1 MIFGC
6 YSFPLRLGSELA
18 GEAQD
23 KDYTPIQEIFM
34 ASRAEDEEA
43 RRLREQWEREDKRLC
58 KGAEDEER
66 QGLQSGSVHEF
77 MPCSPKL

>member
-1 MIFGC
+1 MDNASSSTNG
-6 YSFPLRLGSELA
+6 
-18 GEAQD
+18 
-23 KDYTPIQEIFM
+23 DYTLIQEIFM

-66 QGLQSGSVHEF
+66 QRANCNQDPCTSSCRTEWYVWVDNFRLSV
-77 MPCSPKL
+77 